1 MKGDLM
7 KKSITAYS
15 ILADNKGVVWAEGS
29 FTQPRI
35 NSLIRAYKKAGIE
48 LTAHGSPDQLTAQL
62 EQINAVLD
70 TNTTARALRAEGR
83 LMVMGVGF

>member
-1 MKGDLM
+1 M
-7 KKSITAYS
+7 KKNITAYS
-15 ILADNKGVVWAEGS
+15 ILADNKGVVWVEGS

-83 LMVMGVGF
+83 LMVVGVGAI